1 MTATSPGELGWND
14 PNAINL
20 ELTICAFNFPV
31 KSSFNYT
38 GLWAFKHMCK
48 VTILGNQSGTWGPK
62 IKTRMCDLVLLE
74 MLSMNPR
81 LHKNYKDKI
90 SPPMTLQI

>member
-1 MTATSPGELGWND
+1 MYNPE
-14 PNAINL
+14 
-20 ELTICAFNFPV
+20 V
-31 KSSFNYT
+31 RKSLLLILY
-38 GLWAFKHMCK
+38 MCK
-48 VTILGNQSGTWGPK
+48 VTILGNQSGTRGPK